1 MEFFQ
6 GFKEFAIRGTVVD
19 MGIGLI
25 IGAAFGSI
33 VTSFVSDVLMP
44 PLGLLLGKVDFS
56 NLYINLSGG
65 RYHTLAEAEA
75 AGALTINYGSFIE
88 TIIHF
93 VIIAFPTSPQ
103 EHFGAPNAHLI
114 LKKKRLAVKLKTRS
128 LEFSH
133 QGERRYIS
141 NSDDHF
147 IRLLN
152 LCLQPFPIDKSNI
165 KSTI

>member
-93 VIIAFPTSPQ
+93 VIIAFASYLVIIQ
-103 EHFGAPNAHLI
+103 M
-114 LKKKRLAVKLKTRS
+114 VKLRKSSIESTKTKTCQVCFSDIPSRALRCPKCTSNIEEKTTRS
-128 LEFSH
+128 
-133 QGERRYIS
+133 QTK
-141 NSDDHF
+141 D
-147 IRLLN
+147 
-152 LCLQPFPIDKSNI
+152 
-165 KSTI
+165 TIVRIQSSR

>member
-1 MEFFQ
+1 MSFFQ

-19 MGIGLI
+19 LGIGLI

-44 PLGLLLGKVDFS
+44 PLGLLLGHVDFA

-65 RYHTLAEAEA
+65 HYQTLAEAEA

-93 VIIAFPTSPQ
+93 VIIAFASYLVIIQ
-103 EHFGAPNAHLI
+103 M
-114 LKKKRLAVKLKTRS
+114 VKLRKASIESTKIKTCPFC
-128 LEFSH
+128 FSDIPSRAKRCPKCTSSI
-133 QGERRYIS
+133 E
-141 NSDDHF
+141 NMKTSDEQTVVR
-147 IRLLN
+147 IRAS
-152 LCLQPFPIDKSNI
+152 K
-165 KSTI
+165 

>member
-65 RYHTLAEAEA
+65 RYHTLVEAEA

-93 VIIAFPTSPQ
+93 VIIAFASYLVIIQ
-103 EHFGAPNAHLI
+103 M
-114 LKKKRLAVKLKTRS
+114 VKLRKSSIESTKTKTCHVC
-128 LEFSH
+128 FSDIPS
-133 QGERRYIS
+133 RALR
-141 NSDDHF
+141 
-147 IRLLN
+147 
-152 LCLQPFPIDKSNI
+152 CPKCTSNI
-165 KSTI
+165 EEKTTSNQNKDTIVRIQSSR